1 MTPEPIF
8 SLVNDT
14 PPPPQQGASRQCAA
28 CSYVRQSSDNAP
40 AWQCPRCQVAYD
52 KVMPAST
59 TERVQAR
66 TPKIH
71 HSQIKPA
78 RPFPLLWAAL
88 LVVLAVM
95 GLGVWK
101 WRQANPSAIELA
113 ARAQGS
119 ARAQA
124 VAAAQ
129 AQLGRETEL
138 ATAQKQAQS
147 RDGDKSGQALATLQR
162 YADQGDP
169 SAMVRLAVVLRQENG
184 SVPKNHAQSMQWLH
198 KAANEGSGAAFV
210 QLGHV
215 FEQGVGEQRDLAHA
229 AEWYAKA
236 ARQGHGAGLYALG
249 MLHAGNSAGLP
260 KDAVRAHAL
269 LDLAKRSHENQPDP
283 SPDDNG
289 LMPTGKSAAWA
300 GGALQGLAKSMS
312 AVELVRAKALADAWQ
327 PGQPLPM
334 P

>member
-1 MTPEPIF
+1 MTPEPTL

-14 PPPPQQGASRQCAA
+14 PPPPQEGASRQCAA
-28 CSYVRQSSDNAP
+28 CSYVRQSSDSAP

-52 KVMPAST
+52 KVMPTST
-59 TERVQAR
+59 AERVQAR

-71 HSQIKPA
+71 PSQIKPV
-78 RPFPLLWAAL
+78 RPFPLGWAVL
-88 LVVLAVM
+88 LLTVA
-95 GLGVWK
+95 GLGFGAWK
-101 WRQANPSAIELA
+101 WRQSNPSASELA
-113 ARAQGS
+113 ARAQNNE
-119 ARAQA
+119 RAQA

-138 ATAQKQAQS
+138 AAAQKQAG
-147 RDGDKSGQALATLQR
+147 DGDKSGQALATLQR

-169 SAMVRLAVVLRQENG
+169 SAMVRLAVLLRQGNRE
-184 SVPKNHAQSMQWLH
+184 VPKNHEQSMQWLR

-215 FEQGVGEQRDLAHA
+215 FERGIGEPQDPAHA
-229 AEWYAKA
+229 ANWYAKA

-249 MLHAGNSAGLP
+249 MLYAGNPGGLQ

-269 LDLAKRSHENQPDP
+269 LDLAKRSHEGQAGQTPLEV
-283 SPDDNG
+283 G
-289 LMPTGKSAAWA
+289 LMPDGKSAAWA
-300 GGALQGLAKSMS
+300 GGQLQGLAKSMS
-312 AVELVRAKALADAWQ
+312 AVELVRAKVLADAWQ
-327 PGQPLPM
+327 PGQPLPA